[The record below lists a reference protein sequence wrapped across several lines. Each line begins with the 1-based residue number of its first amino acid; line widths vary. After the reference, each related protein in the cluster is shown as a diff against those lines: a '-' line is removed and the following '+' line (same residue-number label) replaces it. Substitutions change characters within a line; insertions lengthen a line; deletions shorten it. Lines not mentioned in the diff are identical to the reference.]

1 MRDTLLHELY
11 EIFIITVAIRIIR
24 VILPFA
30 ESLKRGI
37 FNIVNRNNVRRD
49 DELKA
54 NFLTTAD
61 CVHDGKTD
69 STSSTL

>member
-1 MRDTLLHELY
+1 MRDTLLHLC

-24 VILPFA
+24 VILPFV
-30 ESLKRGI
+30 ESLKKGI

-54 NFLTTAD
+54 SFLTTAD
-61 CVHDGKTD
+61 CVHDGETD